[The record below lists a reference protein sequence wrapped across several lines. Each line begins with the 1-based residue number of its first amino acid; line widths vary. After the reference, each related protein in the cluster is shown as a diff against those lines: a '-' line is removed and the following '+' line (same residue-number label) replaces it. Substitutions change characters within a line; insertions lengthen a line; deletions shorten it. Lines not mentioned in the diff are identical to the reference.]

1 MTHTHTSTDLAHE
14 IAARA
19 EQAGQQTTEY
29 LASEHGRAVAA
40 ALAAQPHKPICETCD
55 GDGLQPLPEDEPARR
70 IPGLS
75 GGAYTGPCEAC
86 GGTGHVACECGAD
99 ATAYHWVIDGEDD
112 DHARRLATCHQCHDD
127 YQTQD
132 RILHVAVRS

>member
-40 ALAAQPHKPICETCD
+40 ALAARADDDSDDDCARVVALVTLCEVCCT
-55 GDGLQPLPEDEPARR
+55 
-70 IPGLS
+70 
-75 GGAYTGPCEAC
+75 
-86 GGTGHVACECGAD
+86 
-99 ATAYHWVIDGEDD
+99 ATATLETDGEFRHVCADC
-112 DHARRLATCHQCHDD
+112 ARLA
-127 YQTQD
+127 
-132 RILHVAVRS
+132 